1 MFKGIVME
9 IKDDYVIVMKED
21 GTLVRIQKKDNL
33 KVGKSIFFFEEDI
46 YLKKESAKVI
56 PFRKYIVPLGAIAAL
71 FIILINP
78 MINRFSN
85 NVSNTYA
92 VLTFDINPSIEF
104 ELEENGII
112 KNVKGIN
119 DDGIALGVE
128 NIKGM
133 SFKDGVI
140 VLKELLMKNN
150 YLANNNAILIGFSFM
165 GDENITYEEDI
176 QNIIKNTFKG
186 TDVAFL
192 KGQKSDLEKAESQGV
207 SLGKYEALVKLDED
221 NFEDAIENLT
231 TQEMIQ
237 LLKSNDKSIFLDE
250 DQLEELQDELEDRFE
265 DEIEDDDND
274 IDEDD
279 NDVDKDDIDDDDD
292 GIEDDFDNET
302 DDKDDETDDKDDD

>member
-46 YLKKESAKVI
+46 YIRKESAKVI

-78 MINRFSN
+78 MINRLSN

-128 NIKGM
+128 NIKGV
-133 SFKDGVI
+133 SFKDGLI
-140 VLKELLMKNN
+140 ALKELLMKNN

-192 KGQKSDLEKAESQGV
+192 KGQKSDLEKAESRGI

-302 DDKDDETDDKDDD
+302 DDKDDD

>member
-46 YLKKESAKVI
+46 YIRKESAKVI

-128 NIKGM
+128 NIKGV
-133 SFKDGVI
+133 SFKDGLI
-140 VLKELLMKNN
+140 ALKELLMKNN

-237 LLKSNDKSIFLDE
+237 LLKSNDNSIFLDE

>member
-46 YLKKESAKVI
+46 YIRKESAKVI
-56 PFRKYIVPLGAIAAL
+56 PFRRYIVPLGAIAAL

-78 MINRFSN
+78 MINRLSN

-128 NIKGM
+128 NIKGV

-140 VLKELLMKNN
+140 ALKELLMKNN

-192 KGQKSDLEKAESQGV
+192 KGKKSDLEKAESRGI

>member
-165 GDENITYEEDI
+165 GDESITYEEDI

>member
-46 YLKKESAKVI
+46 YIRKESAKVI
-56 PFRKYIVPLGAIAAL
+56 PFRRYIVPLGAIAAL

-78 MINRFSN
+78 MINRLSN

-128 NIKGM
+128 NIKGV
-133 SFKDGVI
+133 SFKDGLI
-140 VLKELLMKNN
+140 ALKELLMKNN

-192 KGQKSDLEKAESQGV
+192 KGKKSDLEKAESQGV

-237 LLKSNDKSIFLDE
+237 LLKSNDNSIFLDE

-302 DDKDDETDDKDDD
+302 DDKDDD